1 MSNPCRMVLTAVA
14 LSLVASATWAQG
26 DDGMEQQRCVWSCLA
41 NSPGAA
47 SAEYNACVA
56 QLCEALNPGSPTADP
71 AADPAPSGL
80 TVSPRPPARPTGA
93 TADAH
98 ASAAAPPP
106 MPQTPVAQNTP
117 QDAAP
122 SGWTFGPGADGA
134 GMFAG
139 VADPVSGRRID
150 WLCAKG
156 RPSVLALSPY
166 EGEGRVIFT
175 VDTRPREVQLTVEG
189 AAAFAP
195 IGFADPLF
203 LHIASGPEFT
213 VADPAGQVLGRFS
226 MDGAP
231 LAIGQAEG
239 RCR

>member
-1 MSNPCRMVLTAVA
+1 MPSPCRTVVIA
-14 LSLVASATWAQG
+14 LALAASAAGAQG

-56 QLCEALNPGSPTADP
+56 QLCEVLAPMSPAD
-71 AADPAPSGL
+71 DPVPSGL
-80 TVSPRPPARPTGA
+80 TVSPRPPMRPAGA
-93 TADAH
+93 TDTPQAL
-98 ASAAAPPP
+98 AATPPP
-106 MPQTPVAQNTP
+106 MPHATLPQTTP
-117 QDAAP
+117 QDSAP
-122 SGWTFGPGADGA
+122 AGWTFGPGADGA

-139 VADPVSGRRID
+139 VADPVTGRRMD

-166 EGEGRVIFT
+166 AGEGRVIFT
-175 VDTRPREVQLTVEG
+175 VDTRAREVLLRVEG

-203 LHIASGPEFT
+203 MHIASGPEFT
-213 VADPAGQVLGRFS
+213 VTDPSGQVLGRFS